1 MTPNSLKSR
10 ILAIL
15 SLDVEVIEG
24 SNGIREE
31 LQVRGTD
38 EAFQKPHGWVISSEV
53 ITQSA
58 FFNLKFDS
66 QAKNLQDFY
75 VSRLMEI
82 APYWQLTESEL
93 QAIGL
98 DLKISV
104 NGLSANPLE
113 LSSTTRVDNLE
124 VSGRVDVVDENLQL
138 ISVEDIESYFIR
150 FISLA
155 LLPLIP
161 DDSVAEYGDASE
173 AGMPEGAVTKV
184 LVNKYERSPRNR
196 AACLAHYGSSCQ
208 GCGFSFA
215 EKYGSIASGYIHVHH
230 LVPVSQI
237 GHDYLVNPIE
247 DLIPLCPNCHA
258 AIHLQSPPFNLEQLR
273 MMTGFVQEKHDF

>member
-1 MTPNSLKSR
+1 MPDSLR
-10 ILAIL
+10 NLIL
-15 SLDVEVIEG
+15 SILSIDVEVIEG
-24 SNGIREE
+24 LNGIREE
-31 LQVRGTD
+31 LQVRGTE

-58 FFNLKFDS
+58 FFKFKFDS
-66 QAKNLQDFY
+66 QAKSLQDFY
-75 VSRLMEI
+75 VERLVEI
-82 APYWQLTESEL
+82 APYWQMTESEL
-93 QAIGL
+93 EAIGL
-98 DLKISV
+98 NLRISV
-104 NGLSANPLE
+104 NGKSVKVFEIKGVINIE
-113 LSSTTRVDNLE
+113 NLE

-138 ISVEDIESYFIR
+138 IPLAEIESHFIR

-161 DDSVAEYGDASE
+161 DDSDGEYGDSSE
-173 AGMPEGAVTKV
+173 MGMPEGAVTKV

-215 EKYGSIASGYIHVHH
+215 EKYGAIASGYIHVHH

-237 GHDYLVNPIE
+237 GHDYYVNPIE

-258 AIHLQSPPFNLEQLR
+258 AIHLQTPPFNLEQLR
-273 MMTGFVQEKHDF
+273 GMTGFLQETQEY

>member
-1 MTPNSLKSR
+1 MPDSLKS
-10 ILAIL
+10 LIL
-15 SLDVEVIEG
+15 SILCLDVEVIEG
-24 SNGIREE
+24 LAGIREDI
-31 LQVRGTD
+31 QVRGTD
-38 EAFQKPHGWVISSEV
+38 DAFQKPHGWVISSEV

-58 FFNLKFDS
+58 FFNFKFDS

-75 VSRLMEI
+75 VSRLVEI

-93 QAIGL
+93 EGIGL
-98 DLKISV
+98 NLKISL
-104 NGLSANPLE
+104 NGKSVKASE
-113 LSSTTRVDNLE
+113 IDSTLRIESLE
-124 VSGRVDVVDENLQL
+124 VSGRVDVIDENLQL
-138 ISVEDIESYFIR
+138 IPIAEIESHFIR

-161 DDSVAEYGDASE
+161 DDSAAEYGDSSE
-173 AGMPEGAVTKV
+173 MGMPEGAVTKV

-215 EKYGSIASGYIHVHH
+215 EKYGDIASGYIHVHH
-230 LVPVSQI
+230 LVPISLI
-237 GHDYLVNPIE
+237 GRDYRINPIE

-258 AIHLQSPPFNLEQLR
+258 AIHLQNPPFSLEQLR
-273 MMTGFVQEKHDF
+273 AMTGFLQKKQEN